1 MKREPLTIV
10 NADTGE
16 TFDVE
21 LPEDVWR
28 DLETFAAVTG
38 MSVEAVIQTAPFSG
52 FAPALNAL
60 GILSDVLRPV

>member
-38 MSVEAVIQTAPFSG
+38 MSVEAVIQTAIARACDDLF
-52 FAPALNAL
+52 
-60 GILSDVLRPV
+60 DDEPVS